1 MRRIITK
8 ILLIC
13 LLVLVVLFVAQ
24 HLLLGMNMKVPS
36 AEAELYV
43 NGKRCNEHA
52 FLYWHG
58 ELVKYEL
65 PVSAVLTCIEGQFQY
80 DDEKQTG
87 EIVIGEEKYFLQGT
101 DLYSEDGE
109 WISRTGLCHDVEEPG
124 WYLYYGDCEEF
135 FCLLGFDS
143 FQVSVVEEAK
153 AVYVKIS
160 K

>member
-1 MRRIITK
+1 MKRIITK

-24 HLLLGMNMKVPS
+24 QLLLGINMKVPS

-43 NGKRCNEHA
+43 NGKLSSDPA
-52 FLYWHG
+52 ILFWYG
-58 ELVKYEL
+58 EVVHYML
-65 PVSAVLTCIEGQFQY
+65 PVSGVLTCIEGQFQY

-87 EIVIGEEKYFLQGT
+87 EIVIGEEKFFLQGT

-109 WISRTGLCHDVEEPG
+109 WISRTGLCPDVEETG
-124 WYLYYGDCEEF
+124 WYLYNGDCEEF